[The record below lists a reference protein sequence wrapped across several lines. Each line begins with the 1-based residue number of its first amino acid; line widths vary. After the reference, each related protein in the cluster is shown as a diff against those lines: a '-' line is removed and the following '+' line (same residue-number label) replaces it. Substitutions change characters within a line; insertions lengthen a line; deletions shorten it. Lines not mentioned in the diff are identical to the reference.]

1 MKTKRLMICQSLSEA
16 HIIKGRLNSEGIEC
30 FLANE
35 NSNSILPVF
44 NSMCGL
50 GIQVIVRDIDYEKAF
65 KLLQESGTNK

>member
-1 MKTKRLMICQSLSEA
+1 MNTKQLIICQSLSEA

-30 FLANE
+30 FLTNE

-50 GIQVIVRDIDYEKAF
+50 GIQVIVKEIDYEKAF
-65 KLLQESGTNK
+65 KLLQE